1 MPKHLSELVAPSRAA
16 VIVVDVQNDFCD
28 PAGAAGRGGKD
39 TGAAM
44 AMIPRLQRF
53 LEAARTHGTSVIFIQ
68 TIHEPS
74 TDSDVWVGR
83 RANPDARN
91 CLPGTWGAAFTG
103 IAPLA
108 HEPVVVKHRY
118 SAFVN
123 TRLDSVLR
131 TLRTETLLV
140 LGVATNVCV
149 ESTSR
154 HGYMLDYNVVLVDD
168 CCAAYD
174 AGAHD
179 MTMLVHKKYFG
190 RVAPSQAII
199 DAWSATHAVAAGA

>member
-1 MPKHLSELVAPSRAA
+1 MLSLSELVVPSKSAI
-16 VIVVDVQNDFCD
+16 IVVDVQNDFCEPD
-28 PAGAAGRGGKD
+28 GAAGKGGKD
-39 TGAAM
+39 TSAAM

-53 LEAARTHGTSVIFIQ
+53 LDAARAHATNIIFVQ

-83 RANPDARN
+83 RSNPDARN
-91 CLPGTWGAAFTG
+91 CLKGSWGAEFTG
-103 IAPLA
+103 IAPNA

-131 TLRTETLLV
+131 TLKVENLIV

-154 HGYMLDYNVVLVDD
+154 HGYMLDYNVVLVSD
-168 CCAAYD
+168 CSAAYD
-174 AGAHD
+174 QAAHD
-179 MTMLVHKKYFG
+179 MTLLVHRKYFG
-190 RVAPSQAII
+190 TVASS
-199 DAWSATHAVAAGA
+199 DAVIASWAATHAVASGV

>member
-1 MPKHLSELVAPSRAA
+1 MLSLSELVVPSKSAI
-16 VIVVDVQNDFCD
+16 IVVDVQNDFCEPD
-28 PAGAAGRGGKD
+28 GAAGKGGKD
-39 TGAAM
+39 TAAAM

-53 LEAARTHGTSVIFIQ
+53 LDAARAHGTNIIFVQ
-68 TIHEPS
+68 TIHEPA

-83 RANPDARN
+83 RANPEARN
-91 CLPGTWGAAFTG
+91 CLKGTWGAEFTG
-103 IAPLA
+103 VTPQA
-108 HEPVVVKHRY
+108 HEPVVIKHRY

-131 TLRTETLLV
+131 TLKVENLIV

-154 HGYMLDYNVVLVDD
+154 HGYMLDYNVVLVPD

-174 AGAHD
+174 QAAHD
-179 MTMLVHKKYFG
+179 MTVLVHKKYFG
-190 RVAPSQAII
+190 TVASSEAVI
-199 DAWSATHAVAAGA
+199 ASWAATHAVASGV

>member
-1 MPKHLSELVAPSRAA
+1 MGLSELVVPSKTA
-16 VIVVDVQNDFCD
+16 ILVVDVQNDFCEPD
-28 PAGAAGRGGKD
+28 GAAGKGGKD
-39 TGAAM
+39 TSACM

-53 LEAARTHGTSVIFIQ
+53 LDAARAHGTNVIFIQ

-91 CLPGTWGAAFTG
+91 CLKNSWGAEFTG
-103 IAPLA
+103 IGPQA
-108 HEPVVVKHRY
+108 HEPVVIKHRY

-131 TLRTETLLV
+131 TLKVENTIV

-154 HGYMLDYNVVLVDD
+154 HAYMLDYNVVFVSD
-168 CCAAYD
+168 CSAAYD
-174 AGAHD
+174 QAAHD
-179 MTMLVHKKYFG
+179 MTLLVHKKYFG
-190 RVAPSQAII
+190 TVATSDAII
-199 DAWSATHAVAAGA
+199 ASWAATHAVASGV

>member
-1 MPKHLSELVAPSRAA
+1 MGLSELVVPSKTAI
-16 VIVVDVQNDFCD
+16 IVVDVQNDFCE
-28 PAGAAGRGGKD
+28 PEGAAGKGGKD
-39 TGAAM
+39 TAACM

-53 LEAARTHGTSVIFIQ
+53 LDEARAHATNIIFVQ

-91 CLPGTWGAAFTG
+91 CLTGTWGADFTG
-103 IAPLA
+103 IAPQA
-108 HEPVVVKHRY
+108 HEPVVIKHRY

-123 TRLDSVLR
+123 TRLDSILR
-131 TLRTETLLV
+131 TLKVENLIV

-154 HGYMLDYNVVLVDD
+154 HAYMLDYNVVLVAD
-168 CCAAYD
+168 CSAAYD
-174 AGAHD
+174 QAAHD
-179 MTMLVHKKYFG
+179 MTLLVHKKYFG
-190 RVAPSQAII
+190 TVASSDAII
-199 DAWSATHAVAAGA
+199 ASWAATHAVASGV

>member
-1 MPKHLSELVAPSRAA
+1 VGLSELVVPSKTA
-16 VIVVDVQNDFCD
+16 ILVVDVQNDFCEPD
-28 PAGAAGRGGKD
+28 GAAGKGGKD
-39 TGAAM
+39 TSACM

-53 LEAARTHGTSVIFIQ
+53 LGAARAHGTNIIFIQ

-74 TDSDVWVGR
+74 TDSDAWIGR

-91 CLPGTWGAAFTG
+91 CLKNSWGAELTG

-108 HEPVVVKHRY
+108 HEPVVIKHRY

-131 TLRTETLLV
+131 TLKVENTIV

-154 HGYMLDYNVVLVDD
+154 HAYMLDYNVVFVSD
-168 CCAAYD
+168 CSAAYD
-174 AGAHD
+174 QAAHD
-179 MTMLVHKKYFG
+179 MTLLVHKKYFG
-190 RVAPSQAII
+190 TVASSDAII
-199 DAWSATHAVAAGA
+199 ASWAATHAVASGV